1 MNIRQKYNLSI
12 LPFFLTVLTIL
23 LCACDAEHLK
33 DYYVTNKLDSTVKF
47 KYSVM
52 GKIDSVNI
60 QINEE
65 RLIYSYSYIRGMAAV
80 DDDREKDP
88 IDNFLVYFDRVV
100 KGIKENAWNYE
111 KIEKYH
117 ANYRLVIDTSLIK

>member
-1 MNIRQKYNLSI
+1 MNIIQKYNLSI

-23 LCACDAEHLK
+23 LCSCDATHLK
-33 DYYVTNKLDSTVKF
+33 DYYVTNKLDSTVMF

-65 RLIYSYSYIRGMAAV
+65 RLIYSYSYIRGIAGV
-80 DDDREKDP
+80 DDDRENDP
-88 IDNFLVYFDRVV
+88 INNFLVYFDTVV